1 MTRLKLTKDPEI
13 RFLQWHKRSL
23 PKASKSYVLYHYSQ
37 PSCNESYICKTELT
51 YTFVDT
57 SISNCVKNKLQVQL
71 TGKKD
76 LINWD
81 GLRRRITTVSLVIKW
96 KPKYEYH
103 KEHWK

>member
-1 MTRLKLTKDPEI
+1 MFFITIANQVVMRVTFAKLNI
-13 RFLQWHKRSL
+13 
-23 PKASKSYVLYHYSQ
+23 
-37 PSCNESYICKTELT
+37 T

-81 GLRRRITTVSLVIKW
+81 GLRRRITTVSLIINMKA
-96 KPKYEYH
+96 
-103 KEHWK
+103 